1 MKHWLSTSI
10 LFLYV
15 SILSAQF
22 VSYTYVS
29 DRKFQDPTDL
39 IGWQFRPSE
48 LEIPD
53 TRKSSFGPGEYSFGV
68 TQNNLFIEGP
78 DIAGVYSINNINPAD
93 YGYILNL
100 MNARNPTLQG
110 HLKVILNKYRQADA
124 VIFKRSPNEKEII
137 FWLPLLSQ
145 KEYDTKGEWY
155 TDRRE
160 NFLADKD
167 SLWGSSIMPFLLI
180 DQVNNKQQILSIDDS
195 TSFRFTREIEHTLKK
210 KKLKKKE
217 VDLID
222 SLQLSIADLLADSA
236 LLAETGARIE
246 TQIVDYLTFKTRLLF
261 EDGGTEWVEK
271 RLEIKSLDEKV
282 DKNVSEGGEKYML
295 EVGLKN
301 GEFLF
306 IFLDTWRHVSS
317 LEWGPRRYL
326 MRGN

>member
-1 MKHWLSTSI
+1 MNHWLTTLLLI
-10 LFLYV
+10 LGGSSLF
-15 SILSAQF
+15 AQF
-22 VSYTYVS
+22 ASYTYVT
-29 DRKFQDPTDL
+29 DRRFEDPTDL

-53 TRKSSFGPGEYSFGV
+53 VRKSAFGPGEYSFGV

-78 DIAGVYSINNINPAD
+78 EIAGVYSINNINPAE

-124 VIFKRSPNEKEII
+124 VIFKRSPNDKEII
-137 FWLPLLSQ
+137 FWLPLLSRA
-145 KEYDTKGEWY
+145 EYDQRGEWY

-160 NFLADKD
+160 LPIPEPD
-167 SLWGSSIMPFLLI
+167 SLWGQSIMPFMII
-180 DQVNNKQQILSIDDS
+180 DRIENKQQLLSLDDS

-222 SLQLSIADLLADSA
+222 SLQLTIEDLLADSA

-246 TQIVDYLTFKTRLLF
+246 TDIVDYLTFKTRILF
-261 EDGGTEWVEK
+261 DDGGTEWVDK
-271 RLEIKSLDEKV
+271 RYIVTGVDQKEDKRAPEGGDRYLLEIL
-282 DKNVSEGGEKYML
+282 
-295 EVGLKN
+295 LK
-301 GEFLF
+301 GDDPIFLY
-306 IFLDTWRHVSS
+306 LDTWHMVSRI
-317 LEWGPRRYL
+317 EWREKVYL
-326 MRGN
+326 ARGF

>member
-1 MKHWLSTSI
+1 MTLLI
-10 LFLYV
+10 LLLAG
-15 SILSAQF
+15 SMASAQF

-53 TRKSSFGPGEYSFGV
+53 TRKSKFGPGEYSFGI

-78 DIAGVYSINNINPAD
+78 EIAGVYSINNINPAE

-124 VIFKRSPNEKEII
+124 VIYKRSPNDKEII

-160 NFLADKD
+160 LMLLHVD
-167 SLWGSSIMPFLLI
+167 SIWGASIMPFLLI
-180 DQVNNKQQILSIDDS
+180 DLQSDKQQILSIDDS

-217 VDLID
+217 VDIID
-222 SLQLSIADLLADSA
+222 SLQLTIEDLLADST
-236 LLAETGARIE
+236 LLAESGARIE
-246 TQIVDYLTFKTRLLF
+246 TDIVDYLTFKTRILF
-261 EDGGTEWVEK
+261 DDGGTEWVEK
-271 RLEIKSLDEKV
+271 RLEIKGIDEKV
-282 DKNVSEGGEKYML
+282 DKNAAEGGEKYL
-295 EVGLKN
+295 WEVTLRN
-301 GEFLF
+301 GE
-306 IFLDTWRHVSS
+306 IIHVFLDTWRHVSS
-317 LEWGPRRYL
+317 IEWGPHLYL
-326 MRGN
+326 MRGT

>member
-1 MKHWLSTSI
+1 MTSLLLI
-10 LFLYV
+10 LAGSPLF
-15 SILSAQF
+15 AQF
-22 VSYTYVS
+22 ASYTYVT
-29 DRKFQDPTDL
+29 DRRFEDPTDL

-53 TRKSSFGPGEYSFGV
+53 VRKSAFGPGEYSFGV

-78 DIAGVYSINNINPAD
+78 DIAGVYSINNINPAE

-145 KEYDTKGEWY
+145 KEYDTRGEWY

-160 NFLADKD
+160 LILPHVD
-167 SLWGSSIMPFLLI
+167 SIWGASIMPFLLI
-180 DQVNNKQQILSIDDS
+180 DLQSDKQQILSIDDS

-217 VDLID
+217 IDIID
-222 SLQLSIADLLADSA
+222 SLQLTIEDLLADSA
-236 LLAETGARIE
+236 LLAESGARIE
-246 TQIVDYLTFKTRLLF
+246 TDIVDYLTFKTRILF
-261 EDGGTEWVEK
+261 DDGGTEWIEK
-271 RLEIKSLDEKV
+271 RLEIKGIDEKV
-282 DKNVSEGGEKYML
+282 DENAAEGGEKYL
-295 EVGLKN
+295 CEITLKN
-301 GEFLF
+301 GENIH
-306 IFLDTWRHVSS
+306 IFLDTWRRVSS
-317 LEWGPRRYL
+317 VEWKERRY
-326 MRGN
+326 MTRGF

>member
-1 MKHWLSTSI
+1 MKHWITAVVILLAGSI
-10 LFLYV
+10 AT
-15 SILSAQF
+15 AQF
-22 VSYTYVS
+22 VTYTYVS

-53 TRKSSFGPGEYSFGV
+53 TRKSKLGPGEYSFGV

-78 DIAGVYSINNINPAD
+78 DIAGVYSINNINPTE

-145 KEYDTKGEWY
+145 EEYDAKGVWY

-160 NFLADKD
+160 LMYMTMD
-167 SLWGSSIMPFLLI
+167 SIWGSSIMPFLLI
-180 DQVNNKQQILSIDDS
+180 DMQNNKQQILSIDDS
-195 TSFRFTREIEHTLKK
+195 TSIRFTREIEHTLKK

-217 VDLID
+217 IDMID
-222 SLQLSIADLLADSA
+222 SLQLSIEDLLADSA

-246 TQIVDYLTFKTRLLF
+246 TDIVDYLTFKTRILF
-261 EDGGTEWVEK
+261 DDGGTKWVEK
-271 RLEIKSLDEKV
+271 RLVIKGVDEKV
-282 DKNVSEGGEKYML
+282 DKNAPEGGEKFL
-295 EVGLKN
+295 WEISLKN
-301 GEFLF
+301 GEVIQL
-306 IFLDTWRHVSS
+306 FLDTWRRVSS
-317 LEWGPRRYL
+317 IEWGPHQYL
-326 MRGN
+326 MRGS

>member
-1 MKHWLSTSI
+1 MKHWITTL
-10 LFLYV
+10 LFVLAGT
-15 SILSAQF
+15 IASAQF
-22 VSYTYVS
+22 VSYTYVT

-53 TRKSSFGPGEYSFGV
+53 TRKAKFGPGEYSFGV
-68 TQNNLFIEGP
+68 TQNNLFIEGE
-78 DIAGVYSINNINPAD
+78 DIAGVYSINNINPAE

-145 KEYDTKGEWY
+145 KEYDTNGQWY

-160 NFLADKD
+160 MFLGDKD
-167 SLWGSSIMPFLLI
+167 SLWGASIKPFLLI
-180 DQVNNKQQILSIDDS
+180 DLANKKQQILSMDDS

-210 KKLKKKE
+210 KKLKKNE

-222 SLQLSIADLLADSA
+222 SLELSIEDLLADSSR
-236 LLAETGARIE
+236 LAESGARIE
-246 TQIVDYLTFKTRLLF
+246 TEIVDYLTFKTRLLF

-271 RLEIKSLDEKV
+271 HLEIKSLDEKV
-282 DKNVSEGGEKYML
+282 DKNAPEGGEKYLL
-295 EVGLKN
+295 EVTLKN
-301 GEFLF
+301 GELVFVY
-306 IFLDTWRHVSS
+306 LDTWRNVSS
-317 LEWGPRRYL
+317 VEWGPQRYL

>member
-1 MKHWLSTSI
+1 M
-10 LFLYV
+10 
-15 SILSAQF
+15 
-22 VSYTYVS
+22 
-29 DRKFQDPTDL
+29 
-39 IGWQFRPSE
+39 
-48 LEIPD
+48 
-53 TRKSSFGPGEYSFGV
+53 
-68 TQNNLFIEGP
+68 
-78 DIAGVYSINNINPAD
+78 
-93 YGYILNL
+93 
-100 MNARNPTLQG
+100 
-110 HLKVILNKYRQADA
+110 
-124 VIFKRSPNEKEII
+124 
-137 FWLPLLSQ
+137 
-145 KEYDTKGEWY
+145 
-155 TDRRE
+155 
-160 NFLADKD
+160 
-167 SLWGSSIMPFLLI
+167 
-180 DQVNNKQQILSIDDS
+180 
-195 TSFRFTREIEHTLKK
+195 
-210 KKLKKKE
+210 
-217 VDLID
+217 DLID

>member
-1 MKHWLSTSI
+1 MKLWITALAL
-10 LFLYV
+10 LFTGT
-15 SILSAQF
+15 IASAQF

-53 TRKSSFGPGEYSFGV
+53 TRKSKFGPGEYSFGV

-78 DIAGVYSINNINPAD
+78 DIAGVYSINNINPAE

-145 KEYDTKGEWY
+145 KEYDTNGQWY

-160 NFLADKD
+160 IFLADKD
-167 SLWGSSIMPFLLI
+167 SLWGTSIKPFLLI
-180 DQVNNKQQILSIDDS
+180 DQVNKKQQILAIDDS
-195 TSFRFTREIEHTLKK
+195 TSFHFTREIEHTLKK

-222 SLQLSIADLLADSA
+222 SLQLSIDNLLADSS
-236 LLAETGARIE
+236 LLVETGARIE
-246 TQIVDYLTFKTRLLF
+246 TDIVDYLTFKTRLLY

-271 RLEIKSLDEKV
+271 HLEIKALDEKV
-282 DKNVSEGGEKYML
+282 DKNAPDGGEKYLL
-295 EVGLKN
+295 EVSLKN
-301 GEFLF
+301 GELLF
-306 IFLDTWRHVSS
+306 VYLDTWRNVSS
-317 LEWGPRRYL
+317 VEWGPRRYL